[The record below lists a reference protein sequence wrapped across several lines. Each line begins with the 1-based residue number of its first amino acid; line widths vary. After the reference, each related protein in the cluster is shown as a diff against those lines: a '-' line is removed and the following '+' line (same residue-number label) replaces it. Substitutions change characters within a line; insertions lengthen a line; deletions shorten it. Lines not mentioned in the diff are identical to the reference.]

1 MKRKSEWPSPKTSR
15 WNNNSNKNITLIL
28 PPAIQLTKMML
39 AVLVLPKK
47 ASWSRRKNCFKNN
60 KKFLSLAT
68 RHHNDRQ
75 WRQVWCLN
83 WILTGK
89 GVPNRRILIRKIYQQ
104 VCIFLEC
111 YSNRH
116 SMLIII
122 QLFVRKGI
130 ITLHF
135 CNHQKVVKSTLK
147 KFHSFI
153 NLFKGEG
160 KVTSVL
166 ETSGSSWFNPWHEVT
181 RWITPPPPHEIW
193 DASPSKGYLPPFT
206 KHIYRL
212 FWQLV
217 PIYTP
222 GWRGARWKNS
232 VLPKNTTQWP
242 VRCRT

>member
-89 GVPNRRILIRKIYQQ
+89 GVPNQRILIRKIYQQ

-217 PIYTP
+217 PICTP

>member
-28 PPAIQLTKMML
+28 PPVIQLTKMML

-181 RWITPPPPHEIW
+181 RWITPPPPMRYEMLVHQKVTYPP
-193 DASPSKGYLPPFT
+193 SPSISIDF
-206 KHIYRL
+206 
-212 FWQLV
+212 FD
-217 PIYTP
+217 
-222 GWRGARWKNS
+222 N
-232 VLPKNTTQWP
+232 
-242 VRCRT
+242 

>member
-116 SMLIII
+116 SMLIIM

-160 KVTSVL
+160 RVTFVL

-181 RWITPPPPHEIW
+181 TWITPPPPPW
-193 DASPSKGYLPPFT
+193 DM
-206 KHIYRL
+206 
-212 FWQLV
+212 
-217 PIYTP
+217 
-222 GWRGARWKNS
+222 
-232 VLPKNTTQWP
+232 
-242 VRCRT
+242 RC

>member
-28 PPAIQLTKMML
+28 PPVIQLTKMML

-116 SMLIII
+116 SLLIII

-181 RWITPPPPHEIW
+181 RWITPPPHEIW

-222 GWRGARWKNS
+222 GWRGALWKNS

-242 VRCRT
+242 VRCWT

>member
-28 PPAIQLTKMML
+28 PPVIQLTKMML

-116 SMLIII
+116 SLLIII

-181 RWITPPPPHEIW
+181 RWITPPPHEIW

-206 KHIYRL
+206 QHINRL

-222 GWRGARWKNS
+222 GWRGALWKDS